1 MRSIVDKQADELAGK
16 YPGATLRLRPDTSY
30 YVSIPNYPLPA
41 GWNKQTINVY
51 FVVPAGYPT
60 AKPDCFWTDRDL
72 LLANGATPANASVN
86 VAHGEPE
93 QLLWF
98 SYHLSSWNPNTD
110 NLLTYVR
117 VIQKR
122 LEELR

>member
-1 MRSIVDKQADELAGK
+1 MRSIVDKQAEELTGK
-16 YPGATLRLRPDTSY
+16 YPGTILRVRADGSCL
-30 YVSIPNYPLPA
+30 VNIPNYFLPV
-41 GWNKQTINVY
+41 GWNKQTTNVY
-51 FVVPAGYPT
+51 FVVPVGYPT
-60 AKPDCFWTDRDL
+60 AKPDCFWTDKDL
-72 LLANGATPANASVN
+72 TLANGATPANASVN
-86 VAHGEPE
+86 ANHGEAE